1 MENIVGRYR
10 NVTILVAILFAQVLG
25 LAIQVKR
32 SSENSSTRLIRVWTV
47 ATITPLE
54 KGIVGLQSGIAGIWH
69 NYFYLRGVRQEN
81 RDLKAEIEQLRLEQV
96 RLKDDAEQA
105 RRLQLLLNFKEQFIS
120 RTVAAQVIGSSGTE
134 QSRSVYI
141 DNGVRDGIDK
151 GMAVIT
157 ADGVVGKVVQ
167 VFHSTAQVLLISDQ
181 LSGVGTILEDSRL
194 QGVLRGTASGEVV
207 LDKIMNDEEVQ
218 PGARVLTSGGD
229 QIFPKGLLVGTVS
242 KSSHGPESFLSIKIK
257 PAANLGKLEEV
268 LVITKNEEKQP
279 SLAEDAAPVRAV
291 DVLAQ
296 RLPSV
301 PDKPKVDPVT
311 GKPVDSSSSTK
322 PGDSAK
328 PANSSTGASTNQ
340 TSTITARSSSQPSTT
355 TIKLPSATGSN
366 RPGDSAPAAHKN
378 GNGLASKNETS
389 AKPSGAPPASTA
401 TTNPPSP
408 AIKPTHSVPKPAKPQ
423 TDAQGTGDTIPA
435 QDVPQ

>member
-32 SSENSSTRLIRVWTV
+32 SAENQSTRLIRVWTV
-47 ATITPLE
+47 AAITPLE
-54 KGIVGLQSGIAGIWH
+54 RGIVGLQSGIAGIWH

-81 RDLKAEIEQLRLEQV
+81 RDLKAQIEQLRLEQV

-105 RRLQLLLNFKEQFIS
+105 RRLQLLLGFKEQFIS
-120 RTVAAQVIGSSGTE
+120 HTVAAQVIGSSGTE

-141 DNGVRDGIDK
+141 DKGSRDGIEK
-151 GMAVIT
+151 EMAVIT
-157 ADGVVGKVVQ
+157 ADGVVGKVLH
-167 VFHSTAQVLLISDQ
+167 VFNSTAQVLLISDQ
-181 LSGVGTILEDSRL
+181 LSGVGTILEESRL

-218 PGARVLTSGGD
+218 AGARVLTSGGD

-242 KSSHGPESFLSIKIK
+242 KSSHGPESFLNIKVK
-257 PAANLGKLEEV
+257 PAANLSKLEEV

-279 SLAEDAAPVRAV
+279 SLASTEDAAPVRAV

-301 PDKPKVDPVT
+301 PDKPKVDTIT
-311 GKPVDSSSSTK
+311 GKPVET
-322 PGDSAK
+322 GNSAK
-328 PANSSTGASTNQ
+328 PDSSKLANATAGIPTGQKPSTVTTG
-340 TSTITARSSSQPSTT
+340 SSQPPAVISKSPAVAINRLQDSPGRKNNNGQTPENDN
-355 TIKLPSATGSN
+355 KSA
-366 RPGDSAPAAHKN
+366 AA
-378 GNGLASKNETS
+378 TS
-389 AKPSGAPPASTA
+389 ANPPPA
-401 TTNPPSP
+401 

-423 TDAQGTGDTIPA
+423 AEPPITGDTIPA